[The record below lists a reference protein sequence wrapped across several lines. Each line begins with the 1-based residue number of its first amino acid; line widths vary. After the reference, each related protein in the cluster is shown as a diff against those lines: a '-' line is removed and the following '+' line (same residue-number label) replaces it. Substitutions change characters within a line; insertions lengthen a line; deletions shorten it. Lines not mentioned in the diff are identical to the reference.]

1 MKEPAYSPALAAL
14 CAEIEHFLYREADL
28 VDDRRFDEWLALFA
42 DDLHYRVPL
51 VRNVRAQ
58 AAEEQYRNGS
68 LDVAWFDEG
77 KETLAQR
84 VAQIRTGVHWAEEP
98 ASRTVHLVSNVRVT
112 EALPSVESPEEV
124 EVRCK
129 VLVYRHRNQTQ
140 EDTLVGHRVDRL
152 RRKGA
157 AWQIVRRIVYVK
169 QSVVLANTLSFFV

>member
-1 MKEPAYSPALAAL
+1 VTELTYSPALAAL
-14 CAEIEHFLYREADL
+14 TAEIEHFLYREGDL

-42 DDLHYRVPL
+42 DDLQYRVPL

-58 AAEEQYRNGS
+58 GALEQYRNAP

-112 EALPSVESPEEV
+112 EALPLVERAEEV
-124 EVRCK
+124 EARCK
-129 VLVYRHRNQTQ
+129 VLVYRHRNEDQ

-152 RRKGA
+152 RRNGA
-157 AWQIVRRIVYVK
+157 AWQIVRRTVYVK
-169 QSVVLANTLSFFV
+169 QSVMLANTLSFFV